1 MNHLQLYTPA
11 AQDQFKGQTELNLK
25 RLKLWLSQLPA
36 ADVIGSIEQ
45 LHAALHAF
53 NRTTLDPD
61 DRFALLEAYQVE
73 FELLHNAYLATYQ
86 LNAIPYKAQ
95 DLINVHLVLDLCL
108 ELSFSYKLVLQG
120 RLNKRYLFGKN
131 KQLPSLT
138 LQILNTHRFIQNLS
152 CLAYL
157 LLPEYYWLDTH
168 KLFRFASE
176 HKFLDEINTE
186 SAQSTAS
193 LYKYLLLMP
202 LSNPKRFSPREL
214 QHLFEITQQFAR
226 HAELKSAAELSHQS
240 DVFLVCLDEDLAPH
254 FLGEQNLNRFSG
266 AAILLDTTRL
276 IRELELAY
284 DSVSTQTP
292 KASERTHHQRWL
304 ETLKRITQHWD
315 NGSKRSFNR
324 LNTANQAEICFGLRA
339 ICLNLNQGRS
349 LLPQSELHD
358 AIPSAVEVT
367 TSNWKITDE
376 SPCGYA
382 LLAQKIPH
390 EYARAGEIIA
400 LRNQG
405 QSHWLIGSVR
415 WIEQDSQSTVRM
427 GVEILAGAADVAMI
441 RPSIGGDKLDY
452 QPALLLPAMSTHQQT
467 PRIIASKTVYTPLYE
482 YAIITEQGHSKIR
495 AQTLLE
501 QQMAYDLFEY
511 SLEP

>member
-1 MNHLQLYTPA
+1 MNSLQLYTPA
-11 AQDQFKGQTELNLK
+11 PQDQLKGQTELNLK
-25 RLKLWLSQLPA
+25 RLKLWLAQLPA
-36 ADVIGSIEQ
+36 ADVMGSIQQ
-45 LHAALHAF
+45 LHSALHTF

-61 DRFALLEAYQVE
+61 DRHALLEAYQFE
-73 FELLHNAYLATYQ
+73 FELLHNAYLATHQ
-86 LNAIPYKAQ
+86 LNAIPYKVQ
-95 DLINVHLVLDLCL
+95 DLQNVHLVRDLCF

-152 CLAYL
+152 SLAYL

-168 KLFRFASE
+168 KLFRFANE
-176 HKFLDEINTE
+176 NKFVDEMNTE
-186 SAQSTAS
+186 SKQSVAS
-193 LYKYLLLMP
+193 LYKYLLLIP

-214 QHLFEITQQFAR
+214 QHLFVITQQFAR
-226 HAELKSAAELSHQS
+226 HAELKSVAELSNQS

-254 FLGEQNLNRFSG
+254 YLGAQNLNRFSG
-266 AAILLDTTRL
+266 AAILLDTTVL
-276 IRELELAY
+276 IRELERAY
-284 DSVSTQTP
+284 QSVSTQTP
-292 KASERTHHQRWL
+292 KASERTNHQRWL

-324 LNTANQAEICFGLRA
+324 LNTASQAEICFGLRA
-339 ICLNLNQGRS
+339 ICLNLNQGHN

-358 AIPSAVEVT
+358 VTPTQIEVT
-367 TSNWKITDE
+367 TSNWNITDE

-382 LLAQKIPH
+382 LAAKNIPH

-400 LRNQG
+400 LRNQC
-405 QSHWLIGSVR
+405 QNHWLIGSVR
-415 WIEQDSQSTVRM
+415 WIEQDSQGGVRM
-427 GVEILAGAADVAMI
+427 GVEVLSGAADVAMI
-441 RPSIGGDKLDY
+441 RPSIGGEKMAY
-452 QPALLLPAMSTHQQT
+452 QPALLLPAMSERQQA

-482 YAIITEQGHSKIR
+482 YAIISDQGHSKIR

-511 SLEP
+511 STEQ